1 MVALIIIGI
10 VLGLLGI
17 VMFSTYVKK
26 IWRKDEFKD
35 WMVGDMLILTR
46 SSVEYRDL
54 KESGQTLAKVVGWNE
69 NDLYIKIGKVTYKS
83 SWDCFESNKSALW
96 RRNYNECKSVM
107 GVDPGFSSDVADT
120 KTISSKTFNGVS
132 IELMNEIQC
141 YAYLK
146 QALDT
151 EDYEAADL
159 IRKRMENFR

>member
-17 VMFSTYVKK
+17 VMFSRYITLTS
-26 IWRKDEFKD
+26 RKSEFKD
-35 WMVGDMLILTR
+35 WMVGDMLILSR

-96 RRNYNECKSVM
+96 RRNYNECKSAM

>member
-1 MVALIIIGI
+1 MVASIIIGI

-17 VMFSTYVKK
+17 VMFSRYMTK

-35 WMVGDMLILTR
+35 WMVGDMLILYA
-46 SSVEYRDL
+46 SSVEYREL
-54 KESGQTLAKVVGWNE
+54 KKLGQNYAKVVGWNK
-69 NDLYIKIGKVTYKS
+69 NDLYLEIGNVTYKS
-83 SWDCFESNKSALW
+83 SWECFKSNKSALW
-96 RRNYNECKSVM
+96 RRNYNECKSAM

-132 IELMNEIQC
+132 IESMNETQC

>member
-17 VMFSTYVKK
+17 VMFSRYITLTS
-26 IWRKDEFKD
+26 RKDEFKD
-35 WMVGDMLILTR
+35 WMVGDMLILSR

-54 KESGQTLAKVVGWNE
+54 KELGQNLAKVVGWNE
-69 NDLYIKIGKVTYKS
+69 NDLYLKIGKATYKS
-83 SWDCFESNKSALW
+83 SWECFQSNKSALW
-96 RRNYNECKSVM
+96 RRNYNECKSAM
-107 GVDPGFSSDVADT
+107 GVEPGFSSDVSDT

-132 IELMNEIQC
+132 IESMNETQC

>member
-1 MVALIIIGI
+1 MVALIILGI

-17 VMFSTYVKK
+17 VMFSRYITLTS
-26 IWRKDEFKD
+26 RKDEFKD
-35 WMVGDMLILTR
+35 WMVGDMLILSR

-54 KESGQTLAKVVGWNE
+54 KELGQNLAKVVGWNE
-69 NDLYIKIGKVTYKS
+69 NDLYLKIGKATYKS
-83 SWDCFESNKSALW
+83 SWECFQSNKSALW
-96 RRNYNECKSVM
+96 RRNYNECKSAM

-132 IELMNEIQC
+132 IESMNETQC

>member
-17 VMFSTYVKK
+17 VMFSRYITLTS
-26 IWRKDEFKD
+26 RKDEFKD

-54 KESGQTLAKVVGWNE
+54 KELGQNYAKVVGWNE

-83 SWDCFESNKSALW
+83 SWECFQSNKSALW
-96 RRNYNECKSVM
+96 RRNYNECKSAM
-107 GVDPGFSSDVADT
+107 GVEPGFSSDVTDT

-159 IRKRMENFR
+159 IRKRLENFR

>member
-17 VMFSTYVKK
+17 VMFSRYITLTS
-26 IWRKDEFKD
+26 RKSEFKD
-35 WMVGDMLILTR
+35 WMVGDMLILSR

-96 RRNYNECKSVM
+96 RRNYNECKSAM
-107 GVDPGFSSDVADT
+107 GIDPGFSSDVADT